1 MRFKIQ
7 KDQEGNET
15 SARIQNLA
23 YSLRKTWK
31 RRLEEAEAKETDY
44 DRQQKEQQ
52 EVKKKKKQ
60 QRDEIDVLMQELYQ
74 KKGMLENETK
84 RFLEKEP
91 EILERIGISLLRN
104 ILGNLETEE
113 VRQAEEQLK
122 EAVLKTKELY
132 EAGEARKKE
141 LDQKEEQLSGQHLET
156 AKELVLLDAEKD
168 KLEQEQKTF
177 DQAVEKCGK
186 ILRLYDLDQEM
197 LYDKEALQKAMDEKI
212 SEQAKR
218 ISGEQAQERQ
228 IQDLL
233 YGLENHRVYLPE
245 NLLAYLE
252 EEDISYETGEAYLQN
267 LSEERR
273 MEMME
278 EEPLLAFGIV
288 ISTED
293 QKKAENLSFEGCIL
307 RQIVPI
313 YTYHELKTIKP
324 EGGPLYHYEK
334 GPGLLAVHEKDIF
347 ESRQREEYLNRKKDQ
362 LEECRTRRAHW
373 EQEQAR
379 LFQGKNVLESFA
391 YEKGTEEQILQKF
404 HMLREKKQAL
414 EQQKTELEGQQKQ
427 TKEQLDMLQAELP
440 ERKRNWQES
449 LQREEEFRQFL
460 KEDELYQEA
469 RKELERVSD
478 RLEKEQKALQ
488 KIKEEQAAAEKE
500 AERLMQMLQEARTAK
515 DSAARKAAKYE
526 FAKEGTFLEISLQQM
541 EKEYETL
548 VLAQSAS
555 LEEKK
560 RQLEEKELQ
569 LRENAQEL
577 EEIGISKEDYE
588 KTEYSQEEA
597 QRLKAEGKELEE
609 KIAELHQ
616 QVGRVKEAKG
626 KAESDLSFAQ
636 NRLKEVGLTDPLGQE
651 EIHRDYDRRR
661 KEAEK
666 VLKDCQIRQAE
677 NGRRISEAQGLRK
690 RIEDLM
696 EILPG
701 VRKTVELEED
711 LEKQFAKL
719 RNHLNGSRKQS
730 REEKQRCQKMYQK
743 IKEEFYGK
751 DACISDIL
759 DTLLLIPFEKEDL
772 KQETIDLCLEEFVKK
787 KESLKK
793 LLDYYDTQLE
803 NIQHTKQQVVDQCMS
818 YAAML
823 HEEIRTIVQKSR
835 IRLTG
840 KSRPVQMLRIDI
852 PRELDGEARQRME
865 AYLDTCLGIVI
876 DYRRNAQESDDRKI
890 RNRLTALT
898 SGRELLNQAIGT
910 SKIPVYVYKIDLNE
924 KNSGMK
930 RWEDAMSQ
938 NSGGEKFVVFF
949 TLVSILIS
957 YIRAANRKY
966 AGEDPMEESK
976 VLIMD
981 NPFAR
986 TSSEHLLRAVMDIA
1000 DTFSIQLICLS
1011 DLSQSSITNR
1021 FSLIYQLSIRKRMYS
1036 DKEVLK
1042 IGDVRVNQPGLT
1054 ENEKLEHME
1063 LYETGTQGEIWDLMD
1078 KL

>member
-1 MRFKIQ
+1 
-7 KDQEGNET
+7 
-15 SARIQNLA
+15 
-23 YSLRKTWK
+23 
-31 RRLEEAEAKETDY
+31 
-44 DRQQKEQQ
+44 
-52 EVKKKKKQ
+52 
-60 QRDEIDVLMQELYQ
+60 
-74 KKGMLENETK
+74 
-84 RFLEKEP
+84 
-91 EILERIGISLLRN
+91 
-104 ILGNLETEE
+104 
-113 VRQAEEQLK
+113 
-122 EAVLKTKELY
+122 
-132 EAGEARKKE
+132 
-141 LDQKEEQLSGQHLET
+141 
-156 AKELVLLDAEKD
+156 
-168 KLEQEQKTF
+168 
-177 DQAVEKCGK
+177 
-186 ILRLYDLDQEM
+186 
-197 LYDKEALQKAMDEKI
+197 
-212 SEQAKR
+212 
-218 ISGEQAQERQ
+218 
-228 IQDLL
+228 
-233 YGLENHRVYLPE
+233 
-245 NLLAYLE
+245 
-252 EEDISYETGEAYLQN
+252 
-267 LSEERR
+267 
-273 MEMME
+273 ME
-278 EEPLLAFGIV
+278 
-288 ISTED
+288 
-293 QKKAENLSFEGCIL
+293 
-307 RQIVPI
+307 
-313 YTYHELKTIKP
+313 
-324 EGGPLYHYEK
+324 
-334 GPGLLAVHEKDIF
+334 
-347 ESRQREEYLNRKKDQ
+347 
-362 LEECRTRRAHW
+362 
-373 EQEQAR
+373 
-379 LFQGKNVLESFA
+379 
-391 YEKGTEEQILQKF
+391 
-404 HMLREKKQAL
+404 
-414 EQQKTELEGQQKQ
+414 
-427 TKEQLDMLQAELP
+427 
-440 ERKRNWQES
+440 
-449 LQREEEFRQFL
+449 
-460 KEDELYQEA
+460 
-469 RKELERVSD
+469 
-478 RLEKEQKALQ
+478 
-488 KIKEEQAAAEKE
+488 
-500 AERLMQMLQEARTAK
+500 
-515 DSAARKAAKYE
+515 
-526 FAKEGTFLEISLQQM
+526 
-541 EKEYETL
+541 
-548 VLAQSAS
+548 
-555 LEEKK
+555 
-560 RQLEEKELQ
+560 
-569 LRENAQEL
+569 
-577 EEIGISKEDYE
+577 
-588 KTEYSQEEA
+588 
-597 QRLKAEGKELEE
+597 
-609 KIAELHQ
+609 
-616 QVGRVKEAKG
+616 RVKEAKG

-793 LLDYYDTQLE
+793 LLDYYDIQLE

-876 DYRRNAQESDDRKI
+876 DYRRNAQESDDRKV

-1042 IGDVRVNQPGLT
+1042 IGDMRVNQPGLT